1 MTLVEYNYGMSGHSK
16 WSTIKHK
23 KAAEDAKR
31 GKAFTRV
38 SRLIVMAVQKGGSGD
53 PTLNPVLRMAIEKGR
68 EVNMPNDNV
77 RRAIDRGLGKSGEGK
92 MEELSYEGYAPYGV
106 GLIIETVTD
115 NRNRIGGE
123 VKNILEKAGG
133 SIGGPGS
140 VAYLKSITPV
150 PLISLSVEQREKVE
164 KVIDSLLELDDVMDV
179 WSNVEK

>member
-53 PTLNPVLRMAIEKGR
+53 PALNPVLRMAIEKAR
-68 EVNMPNDNV
+68 EANMPNDNV

-115 NRNRIGGE
+115 NRNRTGGE

-140 VAYLKSITPV
+140 VAYLKNITPV
-150 PLISLSVEQREKVE
+150 PLISLAEEQREKVE
-164 KVIDSLLELDDVMDV
+164 KVVDDLLELDDVMDV
-179 WSNVEK
+179 WSNMEK